1 MWGIQER
8 GKEMKKSLIALLVLL
23 VIGAV
28 LYATETSVLTSWV
41 ERRNQEPLIKPV
53 WELIITYTY
62 DADDVAAKTHSVNVN
77 GILLKV
83 IMDTPDT
90 STDNTTEQ
98 LLINDNGDNT
108 IFDSDEQAEGTVHTF
123 NCYEPVTGTID
134 VILEPST
141 FSGDAV
147 TPKVIT
153 LRGI

>member
-1 MWGIQER
+1 
-8 GKEMKKSLIALLVLL
+8 MKKTLIALLILL
-23 VIGAV
+23 CIGAV

-53 WELIITYTY
+53 WEHVITYTY
-62 DADDVAAKTHSVNVN
+62 DADDAGAVTQAFPVN
-77 GILLKV
+77 GILMKV
-83 IMDTPDT
+83 IMTIPDT
-90 STDNTTEQ
+90 TSDTTTEQ
-98 LLINDNGDNT
+98 LLIKDNGDNT
-108 IFDSDEQAEGTVHTF
+108 IFDSGELTEGEGVTYTF

-147 TPKVIT
+147 TTKTIT